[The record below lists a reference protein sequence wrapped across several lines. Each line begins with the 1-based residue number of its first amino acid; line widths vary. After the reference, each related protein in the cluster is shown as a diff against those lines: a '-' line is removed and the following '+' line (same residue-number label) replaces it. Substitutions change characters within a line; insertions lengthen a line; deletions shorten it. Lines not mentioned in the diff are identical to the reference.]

1 MFIFFAK
8 NKLFIR
14 FSVLR
19 NIGKMQDFKEDF
31 TEQEKTVLKPFVS
44 NTDRNV
50 FVLMNLPEAIK
61 GALFS
66 RYSRSAKSLRRLLLD
81 EFINAK
87 EMNFGEMTGTRQGVD
102 LRAAIQKAQDF
113 YDRILDGYG
122 DDSVGELGG
131 AHLACEFVSNV
142 AAKFLENCRIGG
154 SPLEKSTR
162 YVWFD
167 AKINGE
173 YMFYREPRIMKSS
186 HANTYVAV
194 NRMLFDT
201 YSKLIEPM
209 TKFVAE
215 NYPLDEF
222 EFFDTATKT
231 NMMFPDIKDEKLKK
245 RATIAYNS
253 SVKAK
258 VCDALRS
265 FLPASTLTN
274 VGIYGN
280 GRFFQGLLTKMHTSG
295 LAEIK
300 ELADSAHNELNA
312 VIPSFVRRAKFDEY
326 ISETESGMQQL
337 AEELLGN
344 EKPRGSE
351 AVVLES
357 HDKEAETDIMAA
369 MLYPYTKL
377 PMRQLKE
384 AVQKMSVTEVKALIE
399 SYMGK
404 RKQRRDKPGRALE
417 HIYYTF
423 DLLTDFGIYRDLQR
437 HRMLTQERQLLTVEH
452 GYVMPEEIEKAG
464 FRNEFEHC
472 MEEAAKA
479 YEAISKE
486 MPQEAQYIVPMAYK
500 VRWYAKLNLREAF
513 HLIELRSTPQG
524 HPAYRKV
531 AQEMFRKIQETHP
544 VLAEYMKF
552 VDMND
557 YPLGRIKSELRKEE
571 KRERFS

>member
-1 MFIFFAK
+1 
-8 NKLFIR
+8 
-14 FSVLR
+14 
-19 NIGKMQDFKEDF
+19 MQDFKEDF
-31 TEQEKTVLKPFVS
+31 AEQEKAILKPFVS
-44 NTDRNV
+44 NTDKNV

-66 RYSRSAKSLRRLLLD
+66 RYSRSAKSLRRVLLD
-81 EFINAK
+81 EFINSK
-87 EMNFGEMTGTRQGVD
+87 EMNFGEMTGERLGVD
-102 LRAAIQKAQDF
+102 LCAALQKAQDF

-131 AHLACEFVSNV
+131 AHLAFEYISNV
-142 AAKFLENCRIGG
+142 AAKFVENPRLGG

-167 AKINGE
+167 SKLNGE
-173 YMFYREPRIMKSS
+173 YMFCKEPMIMKSS
-186 HANTYVAV
+186 HANRYLAV
-194 NRMLFDT
+194 NRLLFDT
-201 YSKLIEPM
+201 YSKLTGPM
-209 TKFVAE
+209 TEFVTK

-222 EFFDTATKT
+222 EFLDAVAKT
-231 NMMFPDIKDEKLKK
+231 STMFHDITDEKLRK

-295 LAEIK
+295 MTEIK
-300 ELADSAHNELNA
+300 ELAASAHNELNA

-326 ISETESGMQQL
+326 LNETESGMKQL
-337 AEELLGN
+337 AEELLGG
-344 EKPRGSE
+344 EKPRGTE
-351 AVVLES
+351 PVVLES
-357 HDKEAETDIMAA
+357 YDKEAETDVIAA
-369 MLYPYTKL
+369 MLYPYSKL
-377 PMRQLKE
+377 GIKQIKE
-384 AVQKMSVTEVKALIE
+384 AVRRMSTTEVKALID

-404 RKQRRDKPGRALE
+404 RKRRRDKPGRALE

-437 HRMLTQERQLLTVEH
+437 HRILTQERQLLTTEH
-452 GYVMPEEIEKAG
+452 GYFMPEEIEKAG
-464 FRNEFEHC
+464 FRNEFEYC

-479 YEAISKE
+479 YEEISQE

-531 AQEMFRKIQETHP
+531 AQEMFRKIQKTHP

-557 YPLGRIKSELRKEE
+557 YPLGRIKSELRNEE
-571 KRERFS
+571 KRERYT

>member
-1 MFIFFAK
+1 
-8 NKLFIR
+8 
-14 FSVLR
+14 
-19 NIGKMQDFKEDF
+19 MQDYKEDF
-31 TEQEKTVLKPFVS
+31 TEQEKAVLKPFVS
-44 NTDRNV
+44 NTDKNV

-66 RYSRSAKSLRRLLLD
+66 RYSRSAKSLRRVLLD
-81 EFINAK
+81 EFINAR
-87 EMNFGEMTGTRQGVD
+87 EMNFGEMAGERQGVD
-102 LRAAIQKAQDF
+102 LRAALQKAQDF

-131 AHLACEFVSNV
+131 AHLALEYVSNV
-142 AAKFLENCRIGG
+142 AAKFLENSRIGG

-167 AKINGE
+167 SKINGE
-173 YMFYREPRIMKSS
+173 YMFCREPRIMKSS
-186 HANTYVAV
+186 HANRYLAV
-194 NRMLFDT
+194 NRLLFDT

-209 TKFVAE
+209 TAFVAE
-215 NYPLDEF
+215 NYPLEEF
-222 EFFDTATKT
+222 EFLDASTKT
-231 NMMFPDIKDEKLKK
+231 NIMFPGITDEKLRK
-245 RATIAYNS
+245 RATAAYNS

-280 GRFFQGLLTKMHTSG
+280 GRFFQGLLTKMYTSR
-295 LAEIK
+295 LAEIN
-300 ELADSAHNELNA
+300 ELAASAHNEINA
-312 VIPSFVRRAKFDEY
+312 VIPSFVRRAKPDEY
-326 ISETESGMQQL
+326 MNETESGMRQL
-337 AEELLGN
+337 AEELLGK
-344 EKPRGSE
+344 EKPRGAE
-351 AVVLES
+351 PVVLES
-357 HDKEAETDIMAA
+357 YDKEAEMDAMAA
-369 MLYPYTKL
+369 MLYPYSKL
-377 PMRQLKE
+377 GMKQIKE
-384 AVQKMSVTEVKALIE
+384 TVRRMSTTEAKALID

-437 HRMLTQERQLLTVEH
+437 HRMLTQERQLLTTQH
-452 GYVMPEEIEKAG
+452 GYVMPEEIENAG
-464 FRNEFEHC
+464 FRNDFEYC

-479 YEAISKE
+479 YDAISTE
-486 MPQEAQYIVPMAYK
+486 MPQEAQYIVPMAYR

-531 AQEMFRKIQETHP
+531 AQEMFRKIQEASP

-571 KRERFS
+571 KRERYT